1 MKKVQPTLKLG
12 IALAVVCA
20 LALATLVWT
29 PVRKTT
35 SANALP
41 PAARV
46 SVGVIVHIGK
56 PGTCKGFGICKI
68 ELGGALSKRSVKGTL
83 TLEDNGKLSLA
94 IPGNVPDQEPT
105 LVLDRELPL
114 HDDIAKKLGLK
125 SAAIAQGSYP
135 FSAGRAVLDAR
146 LVR

>member
-1 MKKVQPTLKLG
+1 MIRKLLFITG
-12 IALAVVCA
+12 AITMIALITAG
-20 LALATLVWT
+20 LTLGL
-29 PVRKTT
+29 PGKSTT
-35 SANALP
+35 SAAT
-41 PAARV
+41 AARV

-68 ELGGALSKRSVKGTL
+68 EVGGTLSKRSVKGTL

-94 IPGNVPDQEPT
+94 IPGTVPDEEPT
-105 LVLDRELPL
+105 LVLDRDLPL
-114 HDDIAKKLGLK
+114 HEDIAKKFGLK